1 MSNAEKDQWLR
12 IKDLEAEYDYM
23 NLYEP
28 DDRKYADFVKRQ
40 IDEAYDVLALLKNL
54 PSNFTLDKGEN
65 GI

>member
-12 IKDLEAEYDYM
+12 IKDLEGEFDYM

-40 IDEAYDVLALLKNL
+40 IDGAYDVLVLLQNL
-54 PSNFTLDKGEN
+54 PSNLTLDKKPSV
-65 GI
+65 I